1 MPPKAARPPKKGGKK
16 DLEAKAKATEKANVE
31 TVFSKLSLDG
41 SPAHDD
47 EGRVATGSLVSELRA
62 RDIKIAGFSL
72 ALHGR
77 NLVEDTTIELNNK
90 CRYGLLGRNGSGK
103 STFLKCLAA
112 REVPIP
118 SHFDIYLLSHEAPPS
133 ELTAL
138 EYVIEAAKEEIVNI
152 EAKIEHI
159 LTEEGPESE
168 LLPDLYERQDELDPS
183 TFETRASTILIG
195 LGFKPAA
202 NLSEGGATINK
213 QTKDMSGGWRMRVAL
228 SRALFISPA
237 ILLLDEP
244 TNHLDLEA
252 CVWLEDYLAT
262 YPKILVVIS
271 HSQDFLNGVCTDM
284 MVMQQ
289 QKLKYWSGNYDS
301 YCKTRAEQDTNQ
313 LKLFKKQQAEIAEIK
328 HFISTCGTYANLVR
342 QAKSRQK
349 ILDKM
354 EADGLIECPYEDSL
368 FRFKFADA
376 GNMAPP
382 LISFSE
388 VAFSYSGEKRDYLF
402 KDISFGIHPSSR
414 IVLVGPN
421 GAGKSTLLKLICG
434 ENAPTE
440 GNMSTRSGLSIG
452 RFHQHSA
459 EVLDLEKSPVDYISS
474 KYQEKYPNNRLAE
487 WRSVVG
493 NYGIPTDYHLEPI
506 KCLSDGLKTRLVFC
520 EISLQNPHLLLFDE
534 PTNAADMEM
543 IDSMAEAIKAF
554 NGGVVV
560 ISHDFRLLQQV
571 AEEIWIIDKGLKVW
585 DGDIRSYKASLKK
598 KHGYKKSNK

>member
-1 MPPKAARPPKKGGKK
+1 
-16 DLEAKAKATEKANVE
+16 LE
-31 TVFSKLSLDG
+31 TVFKASSLGEDVQEEDDG
-41 SPAHDD
+41 
-47 EGRVATGSLVSELRA
+47 GRNATGFLISELRA
-62 RDIKIAGFSL
+62 RDIKINAFSL
-72 ALHGR
+72 ALHGAV
-77 NLVEDTTIELNNK
+77 LVEDTVIELNQGA
-90 CRYGLLGRNGSGK
+90 RYGLLGRNGCGK

-118 SHFDIYLLSHEAPPS
+118 KHFDIYLLDHEAPPS
-133 ELTAL
+133 EMSAL
-138 EYVIEAAKEEIVNI
+138 DYVIDSAREEIKRLDHMV
-152 EAKIEHI
+152 ETI

-168 LLPDLYERQDELDPS
+168 LLQDLYDRQEDLDPS
-183 TFETRASTILIG
+183 TFETRASTILVG
-195 LGFKPAA
+195 LGFKAHA
-202 NLSEGGATINK
+202 TDADGGSTIHK
-213 QTKDMSGGWRMRVAL
+213 KTKDMSGGWRMRVAL
-228 SRALFISPA
+228 SRALFIAPSL
-237 ILLLDEP
+237 LLLDEP

-262 YPKILVVIS
+262 YKKTLVVIS

-289 QKLKYWSGNYDS
+289 QKLKYWSGNFDTYL
-301 YCKTRAEQDTNQ
+301 KTRSDQEVNQ
-313 LKLFKKQQAEIAEIK
+313 IKLYKKQQTEINEIK
-328 HFISTCGTYANLVR
+328 QFISSCGTYANLVR

-354 EADGLIECPYEDSL
+354 EADGLLEMPFEEPL

-388 VAFSYSGEKRDYLF
+388 VAFSYSGEKKDYLF

-421 GAGKSTLLKLICG
+421 GAGKSTLLKLICA

-440 GNMSTRSGLSIG
+440 GVISTRSGLSIG

-459 EVLDLEKSPVDYISS
+459 EVLDNEKSPIEYISS
-474 KYQEKYPNNRLAE
+474 KYQAKYPSHRLEE
-487 WRSVVG
+487 WRAVIG
-493 NYGIPTDYHLEPI
+493 NYGIPTDYHMEPI

-543 IDSMAEAIKAF
+543 IDSMAEAIKSF

-571 AEEIWIIDKGLKVW
+571 AEEIWVINKGLKVW

-598 KHGYKKSNK
+598 KHGYKK